1 MSTPYDYKVLIDEP
15 APETPCECS
24 DGCQGPIP
32 YSALSEIGDCS
43 LTPGDPSPA
52 GRCPECE
59 SLAYIVKAEPAGT
72 TPPKTVELSECCHAE
87 IGYDAWVNS
96 AGEVNGGPFDDCIC
110 INCGME
116 EPEVWDGKDAPW
128 PRAKREGQTDLPEGV
143 EEPAP

>member
-15 APETPCECS
+15 AAETPCECS

-72 TPPKTVELSECCHAE
+72 KAPELSACCHAL
-87 IGYDAWVNS
+87 IGYDAWVDSN
-96 AGEVNGGPFDDCIC
+96 GEVCGGPFDDHSCME
-110 INCGME
+110 CGQQKPDE
-116 EPEVWDGKDAPW
+116 WDGESPPENRDSEAFKRLAPE
-128 PRAKREGQTDLPEGV
+128 A
-143 EEPAP
+143 AP